1 MNTQWIEVA
10 IEVKPEDADAVS
22 DLLQQ
27 YGHQG
32 VVIERAGYFIETWE
46 DEVPPVDKLEVR
58 AYFPAD
64 ASAPDKR
71 QQVSD
76 ALRYVLA
83 DRQISDPKFRTLD
96 EQDWAEAWKAHYHPF
111 RVGRRTYIC
120 PQWIDPNTLPD
131 RRSDDVLITLD
142 PGMAFGT
149 GTHPSTQLC
158 LVAIEDLLEGRPGLS
173 VLDLGCG
180 SGILSIAAAK
190 QGAALVLGLD
200 TDEIAA
206 DVTLENAQVNGVES
220 LIQAQ
225 RGSLETV
232 LHSAR
237 RFDVALVNILSKV
250 IIEMCGHGLGQVVR
264 PGGVGVFG
272 GIIQEQAG
280 EVEDALRQTGLD
292 PYLRRPS
299 GEWVVIEA
307 RRPLD

>member
-1 MNTQWIEVA
+1 MTSSQWIEVA

-46 DEVPPVDKLEVR
+46 DEIPPVDKLEVR

-71 QQVSD
+71 QQVND
-76 ALRYVLA
+76 ALKYMLGG
-83 DRQISDPKFRTLD
+83 RQVSEPKFRVLD
-96 EQDWAEAWKAHYHPF
+96 EQDWAEAWKAHYFPF

-131 RRSDDVLITLD
+131 RRGDDVLITLD

-158 LVAIEDLLEGRPGLS
+158 LVAIEDLLEGRPGLQ
-173 VLDLGCG
+173 VVDLGCG

-190 QGAALVLGLD
+190 QGAAYVLGLD
-200 TDEIAA
+200 TDEKSV
-206 DVTLENAQVNGVES
+206 DVTLENAVVNGVGEV
-220 LIQAQ
+220 IHAQ
-225 RGSLETV
+225 HGSLASL
-232 LHSAR
+232 LHAAR

-250 IIEMCGHGLGQVVR
+250 IIEMCGQGLGQIVR

-272 GIIQEQAG
+272 GIIMDQAG
-280 EVEDALRQTGLD
+280 EVEDALRQTGLE

-307 RRPLD
+307 RRPV